1 MAVSAHHNLGTVR
14 AKKMIGK
21 CPAWEGTLRN
31 FNLACLTLC
40 FYVHF
45 FSLSMTGKKKRKNL
59 QSEFQKRAVCWVQR
73 TEMCQGLLLHFTCCC
88 LCAERAR
95 KRERGNE
102 TTQLP
107 ENQDVANNICSPF
120 QRQGAYTYIGYS
132 L

>member
-45 FSLSMTGKKKRKNL
+45 FSLSMTGKKKEKIYSLN
-59 QSEFQKRAVCWVQR
+59 S
-73 TEMCQGLLLHFTCCC
+73 
-88 LCAERAR
+88 
-95 KRERGNE
+95 KRERFVGYRG
-102 TTQLP
+102 QKCVRGSYCILH
-107 ENQDVANNICSPF
+107 VAAYVQREQEREREEMKQPSCQRIKMWQIIYAPPF
-120 QRQGAYTYIGYS
+120 KGKVHIHI
-132 L
+132 